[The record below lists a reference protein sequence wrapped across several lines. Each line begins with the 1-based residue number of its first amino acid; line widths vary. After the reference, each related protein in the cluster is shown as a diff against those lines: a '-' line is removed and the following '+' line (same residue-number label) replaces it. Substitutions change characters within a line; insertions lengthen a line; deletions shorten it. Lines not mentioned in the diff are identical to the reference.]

1 MLEVFF
7 HYRGLSHYEITP
19 EEQTLDKKLNDE
31 IRRRLRDSIRR
42 KRPGNGQETIG
53 IRYMDYPVH
62 RPLLVSNHFRIMEFL
77 SKMRY

>member
-7 HYRGLSHYEITP
+7 QHKGLDHYKFTP
-19 EEQTLDKKLNDE
+19 EGQTLDKKLNDE

-53 IRYMDYPVH
+53 IRYMTK
-62 RPLLVSNHFRIMEFL
+62 PLHIGLC
-77 SKMRY
+77 